1 MEHGERGSAALVLR
15 CDPRTSS
22 VLLAGTQAA
31 FPGGRYVGTRLG
43 TRAWDEL
50 PDPRSVIVEL
60 VTCKQK
66 DKTLHASQVS
76 SIVQSWAAVLCCLGE
91 GLSAC
96 GFLAHLACYLHR

>member
-1 MEHGERGSAALVLR
+1 MEHGECGSAALVLR

-43 TRAWDEL
+43 TRAWNEL
-50 PDPRSVIVEL
+50 PDPRSV
-60 VTCKQK
+60 
-66 DKTLHASQVS
+66 TLHASQVS

-96 GFLAHLACYLHR
+96 GFLVHLACYLHR